1 MISKISVPVLCF
13 LLSVVQKLK
22 GHQMM
27 LTKIDLDHTEGGLTW
42 EQCCQKMWEMVL
54 IKNATQPVVS
64 VSSKVQ

>member
-1 MISKISVPVLCF
+1 MQ
-13 LLSVVQKLK
+13 VVQKLK